1 MKIDRN
7 PVAYNRKENVL
18 AAQSVISSIVDT
30 GVRSEQIMSLARET
44 HVNNRLYLEELQE
57 RIAPL
62 REELLSHPIYNQIDS
77 VERLRQFMQMHVFAV
92 WDFMSL
98 VKRLQNEVTCRS
110 LPWLPPT
117 RAHVARF
124 ANEVVLGE
132 ESDLG
137 PDGKPAS
144 HFELYLD
151 AMDEIGADTA
161 IVKSFI
167 RKVSRGERWEA
178 AFTGLKVPAGVYEFV
193 NETMRCAIS
202 GSTVEVA
209 SYFLFGREDVIPEMF
224 KRLLSLWGNGGAE
237 VPSFAYYLER
247 HIELDGESHGPW
259 AQEML
264 IALAG
269 ENEPRWREATC
280 AAERAITNRIQ
291 LWDSVLFHLKNR

>member
-117 RAHVARF
+117 RAKVARF

-224 KRLLSLWGNGGAE
+224 KRLLSLWGNGGVE

-264 IALAG
+264 MALAG
-269 ENEPRWREATC
+269 QNESRWKEATC

-291 LWDSVLFHLKNR
+291 LWDSVLLHLKNR

>member
-1 MKIDRN
+1 M
-7 PVAYNRKENVL
+7 
-18 AAQSVISSIVDT
+18 AAQSVSSIVDT
-30 GVRSEQIMSLARET
+30 GVRSEQIVSFTRESF
-44 HVNNRLYLEELQE
+44 VNNRVYLEELQE

-62 REELLSHPIYNQIDS
+62 REALLSHSIYNEVDS

-110 LPWLPPT
+110 LPWLPPA
-117 RAHVARF
+117 RAQVARF

-137 PDGKPAS
+137 PDGKSAS
-144 HFELYLD
+144 HFELYLN
-151 AMDEIGADTA
+151 AMDEIGADTTM
-161 IVKSFI
+161 VKSFI
-167 RKVSRGERWEA
+167 HKVARGERWEA
-178 AFTGLKVPAGVYEFV
+178 AFTGLRVPAGVYEFV

-224 KRLLSLWGNGGAE
+224 KRLLSLWSNGEVE

-264 IALAG
+264 MALAG
-269 ENEPRWREATC
+269 QNESRWKEATC
-280 AAERAITNRIQ
+280 AAERAVTNRIQ
-291 LWDSVLFHLKNR
+291 LWDSVLLHLKNR

>member
-1 MKIDRN
+1 M
-7 PVAYNRKENVL
+7 

-44 HVNNRLYLEELQE
+44 QVNNRLYLEELQE

-137 PDGKPAS
+137 PDGKPIS
-144 HFELYLD
+144 HFELYLR
-151 AMDEIGADTA
+151 AMDEIGADSTE
-161 IVKSFI
+161 IRGFI
-167 RKVSRGERWEA
+167 AQLKLGARWQDEFSELSIPPGVA
-178 AFTGLKVPAGVYEFV
+178 AFV
-193 NETMRCAIS
+193 NETLRCATQ
-202 GSTVEVA
+202 GSLVEVA
-209 SYFLFGREDVIPEMF
+209 TCFLFGREDVIPEMF
-224 KRLLSLWGNGGAE
+224 DRLLSLWGNAKNE
-237 VPSFAYYLER
+237 VPHFAYYLER
-247 HIELDGESHGPW
+247 HIELDGGSHGPW

-269 ENEPRWREATC
+269 QSEAKWQQATI
-280 AAERAITNRIQ
+280 AAQRAITHRIR
-291 LWDSVLFHLKNR
+291 LWDSILALLNANESLVSYSG